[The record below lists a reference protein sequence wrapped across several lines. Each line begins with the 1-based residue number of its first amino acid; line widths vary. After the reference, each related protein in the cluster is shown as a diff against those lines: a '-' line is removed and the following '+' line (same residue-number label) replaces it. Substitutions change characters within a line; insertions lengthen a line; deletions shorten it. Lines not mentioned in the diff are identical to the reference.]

1 MRTGKQTEPKSNRR
15 YASPIAQSKFNQ
27 SRRFYFN
34 RSIGIYRVLLLLS
47 SCGSILARCFTW
59 VRGTWT
65 AACDDHFSMQQRRP
79 TDDKNNKVVSSA
91 ITDHLLQHI
100 YWMFIWFRVSLEFPL
115 SFLIFSFT
123 LFHRNAFSISS
134 DVDASALGSG
144 RRSRTLHACTRYLRT
159 HNLCIGNYHN
169 NKP

>member
-1 MRTGKQTEPKSNRR
+1 MCEQENKRNQNRIEGTQAR
-15 YASPIAQSKFNQ
+15 LRNQ
-27 SRRFYFN
+27 SSISRVVSISIVQSESTEFYYDYHHAEVFW
-34 RSIGIYRVLLLLS
+34 RAVSHEFVE
-47 SCGSILARCFTW
+47 
-59 VRGTWT
+59 RG
-65 AACDDHFSMQQRRP
+65 QRRA
-79 TDDKNNKVVSSA
+79 TTIFRCNNDDKNNKVVSSA

-134 DVDASALGSG
+134 DVDASTLGSG